1 MPEFTLFPSTGI
13 SLNNTFSSDQPITIQ
28 KIDNPYKFA
37 LDIAEGDVVTANTE
51 ISISLGIDFDAYE
64 KINGVV
70 NNPKVTVTYA

>member
-1 MPEFTLFPSTGI
+1 MSEFTLSPSTGI
-13 SLNNTFSSDQPITIQ
+13 SLNNTFISDQPITIQ

-37 LDIAEGDVVTANTE
+37 INIAEGDVVDANIE
-51 ISISLGIDFDAYE
+51 ISILADIDFDAYE

>member
-1 MPEFTLFPSTGI
+1 MSEFTLFPSTGI
-13 SLNNTFSSDQPITIQ
+13 SLNNTFSSDKPITIQ

-37 LDIAEGDVVTANTE
+37 LNIAEGDVVAANTE
-51 ISISLGIDFDAYE
+51 ISISSGIDFDAYE